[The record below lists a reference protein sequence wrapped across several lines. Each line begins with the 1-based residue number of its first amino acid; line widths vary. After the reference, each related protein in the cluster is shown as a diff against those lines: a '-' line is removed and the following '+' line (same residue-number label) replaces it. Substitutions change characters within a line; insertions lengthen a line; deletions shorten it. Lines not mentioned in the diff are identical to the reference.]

1 MATGPRYKVPMRR
14 RREVRTDYHQRLRLL
29 KSGKPRLVARV
40 SNRHVRAQL
49 ITPGPDG
56 DETHVAAS
64 SEHLSEYGW
73 EAPTGNL
80 PSAYLTGYLAGMR
93 AIEAGLDEAVLD
105 IGLNTA
111 TPGNKVF
118 VVQEGAID
126 AGVSIPHNE
135 SVLADWSRN
144 RGEHI
149 AAYAEQRD
157 EPLYNSEFDA
167 TTLPEHFDTVLETIQ
182 DADITMNTDA
192 DTDNNNSQS
201 VGDNE

>member
-49 ITPGPDG
+49 VTPGPAG
-56 DETHVAAS
+56 DETHAAAS
-64 SEHLSEYGW
+64 SEDLEEYGW

-80 PSAYLTGYLAGMR
+80 PSAYLTGLLAGNR
-93 AIEAGLDEAVLD
+93 ALDAGVEEAVLD

-118 VVQEGAID
+118 AVQEGAID
-126 AGVSIPHNE
+126 AGLDVPHND
-135 SVLADWSRN
+135 SVLADWSRT

-149 AAYAEQRD
+149 AEYAEQLD
-157 EPLYNSEFDA
+157 EPLYGGDFDA
-167 TTLPEHFDTVLETIQ
+167 TTLPEHFDEVRERLME
-182 DADITMNTDA
+182 DH
-192 DTDNNNSQS
+192 
-201 VGDNE
+201 E

>member
-40 SNRHVRAQL
+40 SNKHVRAQL

-56 DETHVAAS
+56 DETHAAAS
-64 SEHLSEYGW
+64 SEDLAEYGW

-80 PSAYLTGYLAGMR
+80 PSAYLTGFLAGTR
-93 AIEAGLDEAVLD
+93 AVDAGLEEAVLD

-118 VVQEGAID
+118 AVQEGAID
-126 AGVSIPHNE
+126 AGLEIPHNE

-149 AAYAEQRD
+149 AEYAEQLD
-157 EPLYNSEFDA
+157 GDLYAADFDA
-167 TTLPEHFDTVLETIQ
+167 TKLPEHFDEVLERLQ
-182 DADITMNTDA
+182 EDA
-192 DTDNNNSQS
+192 
-201 VGDNE
+201 

>member
-14 RREVRTDYHQRLRLL
+14 RRESRTDYHQRLRLL

-40 SNRHVRAQL
+40 SNQHVRAQL
-49 ITPGPDG
+49 ITPGPQG
-56 DETHVAAS
+56 DETHVSAS
-64 SEHLSEYGW
+64 SEDLADYGW

-80 PSAYLTGYLAGMR
+80 PSAYLTGYLVGLR
-93 AIEAGLDEAVLD
+93 ARETGLDEAVLD

-118 VVQEGAID
+118 AVQEGAID
-126 AGVSIPHNE
+126 AGLDIPHNE

-157 EPLYNSEFDA
+157 EPLYSGGFDA
-167 TTLPEHFDTVLETIQ
+167 TELPEHFDDVLGRLQED
-182 DADITMNTDA
+182 DA
-192 DTDNNNSQS
+192 
-201 VGDNE
+201 